1 LKKIIYLIVVVLLS
15 ILISGCNNSNNN
27 AKETSV
33 HSTAKTTS
41 TDSKSNKTTP
51 KKDNNYIS
59 SGPLTKVGQWSKSD
73 VGVKDT
79 LMGIS
84 TPEKRIILGPLKIT
98 IHDIKLL
105 KDENIPEDTVD
116 EIDNLLNVNIGNSI
130 NTIQIDYTIENTSN
144 KNVGFNLIDTLTTNT
159 KIQINGNDYIGT
171 QSDDGRYI
179 GKVKVDNSKIFLYQQ
194 DTFDNLNSISLLT
207 TDVYDDDNTLTNYHT
222 PTKIQI
228 DLN

>member
-1 LKKIIYLIVVVLLS
+1 LKKIIYLIAVVLLI
-15 ILISGCNNSNNN
+15 ILISGCSNDNDN
-27 AKETSV
+27 AKATST
-33 HSTAKTTS
+33 HPKTTS
-41 TDSKSNKTTP
+41 TKSKNNTTTSKTDS
-51 KKDNNYIS
+51 NYVS

-84 TPEKRIILGPLKIT
+84 TPEKTIILGPLKIT

-144 KNVGFNLIDTLTTNT
+144 KNIGFNLIDTLTTNT
-159 KIQINGNDYIGT
+159 KVQIDGNDYIGT
-171 QSDDGRYI
+171 KSNDGRYI

-222 PTKIQI
+222 PTKIPFNI
-228 DLN
+228 N

>member
-1 LKKIIYLIVVVLLS
+1 MKKIIYLIAVVLLI
-15 ILISGCNNSNNN
+15 ILISGCSNDNDN
-27 AKETSV
+27 AKATST
-33 HSTAKTTS
+33 HPKTTS
-41 TDSKSNKTTP
+41 TKSKNNTTTSKTDS
-51 KKDNNYIS
+51 NYVS

-84 TPEKRIILGPLKIT
+84 TPEKTIILGPLKIT

-144 KNVGFNLIDTLTTNT
+144 KNIGFNLIDTLTTNT
-159 KIQINGNDYIGT
+159 KVQIDGNDYIGT
-171 QSDDGRYI
+171 KSNDGRYI

-222 PTKIQI
+222 PTKIPFNI
-228 DLN
+228 N